1 MSDVCFVCLP
11 ACLLET
17 AFYVH
22 TNLEKKQKKKP
33 HTHTHI
39 YLFSIVISVGKMYL
53 VSVFL
58 IYAYLL
64 IGPLHDDR
72 HLHTLVNMYTHW

>member
-22 TNLEKKQKKKP
+22 TNLEKKQEKK
-33 HTHTHI
+33 THSHE
-39 YLFSIVISVGKMYL
+39 YLFSIVIFVEKKKHL

-64 IGPLHDDR
+64 IGPLHDDK
-72 HLHTLVNMYTHW
+72 HLHTLVNLYTHW